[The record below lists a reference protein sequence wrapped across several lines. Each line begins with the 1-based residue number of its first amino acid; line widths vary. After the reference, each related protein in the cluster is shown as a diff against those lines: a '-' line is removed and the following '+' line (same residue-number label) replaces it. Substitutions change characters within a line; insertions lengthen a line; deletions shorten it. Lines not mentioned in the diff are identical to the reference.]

1 MAQVWLH
8 RTTLRQLHSVSPA
21 DLPSPRTEW
30 IEEPDLSA
38 VTGFAPKYWIIAGDV
53 VTLMGAA
60 ARAAVDAAEDVVTLN
75 SIADQLEEQRT
86 VMRGFAEVVLDEIN
100 SLRALHGRPARTLR
114 QLRNAV
120 RGKL

>member
-38 VTGFAPKYWIIAGDV
+38 VTGFAPKYWIVTGNTI
-53 VTLMGAA
+53 TLMSAT
-60 ARAAVDAAEDVVTLN
+60 ARAVVDAAQDSSELDV
-75 SIADQLEEQRT
+75 IANQLEETRSIL
-86 VMRGFAEVVLDEIN
+86 RGFAEVMLDEIN
-100 SLRALHGRPARTLR
+100 SLRGLHGRQPRTLR

-120 RGKL
+120 RNKL